1 MKSGSI
7 SKWNHCLSQLLNISI
22 SSSRYY
28 HLWESSCPCSVWRF
42 VCLEVGTDKQEL
54 EVELLFIKGR
64 IYSNPY
70 IYPLVF
76 ICLTD
81 LRVVAWSQGIKG
93 PAWYS
98 LSIRHHCYIMWSSWS
113 TVVINSH
120 DSNPYTTV
128 RILRRDPVSL
138 AVPLRVYV

>member
-1 MKSGSI
+1 MKV
-7 SKWNHCLSQLLNISI
+7 NV
-22 SSSRYY
+22 SSRIVRLDFTLQKEIGK
-28 HLWESSCPCSVWRF
+28 HIKTEPLPFLIVEHPCFAFWILSF
-42 VCLEVGTDKQEL
+42 GTDKQEL

-93 PAWYS
+93 PA
-98 LSIRHHCYIMWSSWS
+98 
-113 TVVINSH
+113 
-120 DSNPYTTV
+120 
-128 RILRRDPVSL
+128 
-138 AVPLRVYV
+138 